1 MHHSLSEGHVSEVGL
16 IYINTIPV
24 AIGNPGSAEL
34 LETEVEL
41 SESLV
46 EAHLSRS
53 CWNIL
58 SASVLCAAGG
68 GQAVQM
74 SCWDTGTGTLGT
86 CCPTVSCHQLL
97 CSSLLAQLIK
107 N

>member
-1 MHHSLSEGHVSEVGL
+1 MGL

-24 AIGNPGSAEL
+24 AIGNSESAEL

-53 CWNIL
+53 CWNIPG
-58 SASVLCAAGG
+58 ASGAAE
-68 GQAVQM
+68 M
-74 SCWDTGTGTLGT
+74 SCWDTGTGILGT
-86 CCPTVSCHQLL
+86 CCPNVSCHQLS
-97 CSSLLAQLIK
+97 CSSLLTQLIK

>member
-1 MHHSLSEGHVSEVGL
+1 MFSMHHSLSEGHVIEVGL
-16 IYINTIPV
+16 IYINTVPV
-24 AIGNPGSAEL
+24 AVGNPESAEL

-53 CWNIL
+53 CWNIP

-68 GQAVQM
+68 GQAVEM
-74 SCWDTGTGTLGT
+74 SCWDTSTGN
-86 CCPTVSCHQLL
+86 LL
-97 CSSLLAQLIK
+97 PQCLLSPAFVLLSSDTA